1 MGLVAMAAGCTPS
14 TIRVVGVM
22 QQSSEMRPLPNVPVG
37 AYKDL
42 KVFVRAA
49 PSQASEYGSAD
60 CGYARLEGTGEGD
73 DLKNAACV
81 PPDAQNVAIGII
93 RTRFRSYGIQVA
105 RDATDPY
112 DYRVDVSVIGE
123 APKQAD
129 RTLARAAATLVF
141 TLNTN
146 VTGGTLMSSVGLD
159 AARAAFVQ
167 VASDCSLKGGDMTT
181 FTGWSRQPMTP
192 DFDIQALAN
201 DAVDSVLRCDDLAR
215 FFTDAKTRFPR

>member
-1 MGLVAMAAGCTPS
+1 MGWVALAVGCSPS

-22 QQSSEMRPLPNVPVG
+22 QQSSEMRPLPNVTVG

-42 KVFVRAA
+42 RVFVRAA
-49 PSQASEYGSAD
+49 PSQASEYGTAD
-60 CGYARLEGTGEGD
+60 CGFARLEGSSEGD

-93 RTRFRSYGIQVA
+93 RTRFRSYGAQVV
-105 RDATDPY
+105 RDATEAY
-112 DYRVDVSVIGE
+112 DYRVDVTVMGE
-123 APKQAD
+123 APKQPD

-141 TLNTN
+141 TVNPNL
-146 VTGGTLMSSVGLD
+146 TGNTLMGSIGLD

-167 VASDCSLKGGDMTT
+167 VANDCSLKGGDLST

-192 DFDIQALAN
+192 DFDIQALAT

-215 FFTDAKTRFPR
+215 FFMDAKTRFPK